1 MNKQMNKE
9 EIKQYLKQNLKID
22 WKYEG
27 YGKLY
32 VVLTLEGEV
41 ISKIPFAH
49 GDAVLQGRFLNV
61 RL

>member
-22 WKYEG
+22 WKYKG

-41 ISKIPFAH
+41 ISKIPFAQ
-49 GDAVLQGRFLNV
+49 D
-61 RL
+61 

>member
-9 EIKQYLKQNLKID
+9 EIKQYLKENLKID

-41 ISKIPFAH
+41 ISKMPFAQ
-49 GDAVLQGRFLNV
+49 D
-61 RL
+61 